1 MASLTHLAGHVKVWD
16 KRNGRQESNGRE
28 RERFLVSFSSPL
40 SHGWVWSTMGW
51 GWSRGGVSW
60 WRSIY
65 ACKDARG
72 GRLGAA
78 PFGCKVR
85 NERGQR
91 SEVRYGLGDV
101 REHV

>member
-1 MASLTHLAGHVKVWD
+1 MH
-16 KRNGRQESNGRE
+16 
-28 RERFLVSFSSPL
+28 
-40 SHGWVWSTMGW
+40 
-51 GWSRGGVSW
+51 
-60 WRSIY
+60 
-65 ACKDARG
+65 ARMQG